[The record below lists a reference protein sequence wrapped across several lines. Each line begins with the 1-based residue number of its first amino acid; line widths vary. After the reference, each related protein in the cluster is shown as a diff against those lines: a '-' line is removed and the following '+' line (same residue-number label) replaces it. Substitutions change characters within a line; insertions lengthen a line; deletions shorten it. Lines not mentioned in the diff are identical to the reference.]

1 VPGKK
6 RINTTLPKVCTVC
19 GNLKQPT
26 EFYVSGG
33 HVKAECKTCARLRR
47 KLGVLKGK

>member
-1 VPGKK
+1 MAGVKK
-6 RINTTLPKVCTVC
+6 IKLNQPKACSVCHTV
-19 GNLKQPT
+19 KPPT

-47 KLGVLKGK
+47 KLGVLKAS